1 MRMKKL
7 ILVLGV
13 LLLLPSS
20 VFALSTTPVPRGEFI
35 KIILDANNV
44 VPAATETDFEGVS
57 PELAPYLE
65 EMRKLGLIYYN
76 AYSPTFNE
84 ERPFALWRSLSLL
97 MKLEG
102 IPVPITFDEAKFK
115 EVFPTLVPG
124 AFYAPTMFRAYQV
137 GLVDPFK
144 QAIWPINP
152 TTEGDVAIM
161 LANLALYE
169 DKIDQALDTPNPSIN
184 DNTISPIQPNGSL
197 TNSDKY
203 PILLDVW
210 DKITKEYVD
219 KNKLSEDDLIFG
231 AIEGLVNRV
240 GDPYSVF
247 QEPEVAAAFQNSLSN
262 EIQGIGASL
271 ALDDAGNVVIVS
283 PLNDSPAERAGLRP
297 GDVVNS
303 IDGKVITNFTLVEV
317 VRLIQGEPGTQVRL
331 VIKRGSSVL
340 NFTIVRERISV
351 ASVVGEVTADDILII
366 TVNNFGFGTASSFAS
381 FVNQTNAGNLNGVI
395 IDLRNNPGGFLDAA
409 VDIAGNFLAKGKV
422 VTRLVGPT
430 VSETEYSTGSAK
442 LANVPTYVLMNKGSA
457 SASEILAAALH
468 DHHQATLIGETS
480 FGKGTVQE
488 ISTYLD
494 SSSLK
499 LTIAKWLTPSG
510 INIHGTG
517 IKPDIY
523 VQYTDA
529 DRTAGVDPQL
539 NKALNEIRN

>member
-1 MRMKKL
+1 M
-7 ILVLGV
+7 
-13 LLLLPSS
+13 
-20 VFALSTTPVPRGEFI
+20 
-35 KIILDANNV
+35 
-44 VPAATETDFEGVS
+44 
-57 PELAPYLE
+57 
-65 EMRKLGLIYYN
+65 
-76 AYSPTFNE
+76 
-84 ERPFALWRSLSLL
+84 
-97 MKLEG
+97 
-102 IPVPITFDEAKFK
+102 
-115 EVFPTLVPG
+115 
-124 AFYAPTMFRAYQV
+124 
-137 GLVDPFK
+137 
-144 QAIWPINP
+144 
-152 TTEGDVAIM
+152 
-161 LANLALYE
+161 
-169 DKIDQALDTPNPSIN
+169 
-184 DNTISPIQPNGSL
+184 
-197 TNSDKY
+197 
-203 PILLDVW
+203 
-210 DKITKEYVD
+210 
-219 KNKLSEDDLIFG
+219 
-231 AIEGLVNRV
+231 
-240 GDPYSVF
+240 
-247 QEPEVAAAFQNSLSN
+247 
-262 EIQGIGASL
+262 
-271 ALDDAGNVVIVS
+271 
-283 PLNDSPAERAGLRP
+283 RP